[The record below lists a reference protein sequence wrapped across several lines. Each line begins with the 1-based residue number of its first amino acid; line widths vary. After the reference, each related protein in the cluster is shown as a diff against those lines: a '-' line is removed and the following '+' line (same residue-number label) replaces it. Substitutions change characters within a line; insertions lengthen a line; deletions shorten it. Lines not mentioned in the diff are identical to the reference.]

1 MGIVHPIIHAG
12 YGCEFGLPGMVAE
25 GLAMACVQA
34 DDMADMFP
42 PSVFQWSGGGDESP
56 QSVNGLTAKLSSVGL
71 YRSADRSGPHAL
83 ELLAK
88 LANDASFAPTAVGV
102 QDSKEGELPLESI
115 LEAAGPRF
123 FEIVSEWAV
132 NGADESEVYS
142 KIEEL
147 IWMNVIIY
155 GVAGWSGRQTSAN
168 KRFNA
173 DFFL

>member
-42 PSVFQWSGGGDESP
+42 PLVLPWSGSGESP
-56 QSVNGLTAKLSSVGL
+56 QSVEGITTKLSSVGL
-71 YRSADRSGPHAL
+71 CRSADRSGPHAL

-88 LANDASFAPTAVGV
+88 LANDPSFAPTAVGV

-115 LEAAGPRF
+115 LQAAGPRF
-123 FEIVSEWAV
+123 FEIVSEWTV
-132 NGADESEVYS
+132 NDADESEVYG

-147 IWMNVIIY
+147 IWTNVIIY
-155 GVAGWSGRQTSAN
+155 GVAGWGGRQTSPDG
-168 KRFNA
+168 RFNA